1 MRFDELLSGC
11 EVVRRIGPNP
21 EIGGVEY
28 DSRRVKPGSLFV
40 AMQGGTT
47 DGNRYIGKA
56 IEQGAG
62 AVVTDSAAA
71 FGETG
76 RRIAEI
82 AIAEIPAG
90 GGRRALAAMAG
101 NFYGHAEK
109 RLALSGVTG
118 TNGKTTTAFLL
129 DAMLHSAGR
138 KSVLVG
144 TIENHVAGAVRA
156 APHTTPESRD
166 LLELLREGVD
176 AGATEAVMEV
186 SSHALAQGRVYG
198 LPYDVAIFTNLT
210 QDHLDYHKTMEKYFA
225 AKRALFDGQNG
236 APPRVAVINVD
247 DARGAELALMARLAG
262 AAIVAY
268 GTKAEFRAEEARMG
282 PQGMSFRLVT
292 PQGDAEM
299 RTRLTGKVNLYNLL
313 AAAGAA
319 QARGLTLEE
328 IAAGA
333 ASLEYVPGRF
343 QTVDAGQAFT
353 VVVDYAHTDD
363 ALRNLTAL
371 AGEFVGRGGM
381 PGPGGGEPAGQS
393 GRVITVFGCGGN
405 RDRAKR
411 PKMGRAAGEG
421 SDFVVLTS
429 DNPRSEDPEAIL
441 ADVLPGLLATGTAHV
456 VEADRAQAIRI
467 AVEAARPGDIVLIA
481 GKGHEKEQ
489 ILRDGTIPFDDA
501 AVAAEVLRDR
511 ASRQR
516 DPAAQAGGG
525 SAVSATA
532 ARGWR
537 A

>member
-1 MRFDELLSGC
+1 MQFEELLRGC
-11 EVVRRIGPNP
+11 EVVRRAGPGAEDGP
-21 EIGGVEY
+21 SIRGVEY
-28 DSRRVKPGSLFV
+28 DSRRVGTGSLFL

-56 IEQGAG
+56 LSQGAA

-71 FGETG
+71 FADTA
-76 RRIAEI
+76 RRFPEI
-82 AIAEIPAG
+82 AVAEIPAG
-90 GGRRALAAMAG
+90 GGRRAMAAIAA
-101 NFYGHAEK
+101 NFFGHPEK
-109 RLALSGVTG
+109 QIALSGVTG

-129 DAMLHSAGR
+129 DAMLNSVGR
-138 KSVLVG
+138 KTVLVG
-144 TIENHVAGAVRA
+144 TIENHVVGAVRA

-166 LLELLREGVD
+166 LLALLREGVD

-210 QDHLDYHKTMEKYFA
+210 QDHLDFHGTMENYFA
-225 AKRALFDGQNG
+225 AKRALFDGALG
-236 APPRVAVINVD
+236 SPPRVAVINVD
-247 DARGAELALMARLAG
+247 DARGTELTLIARQAG
-262 AAIVAY
+262 AQTFAY
-268 GTKAEFRAEEARMG
+268 GAMADFRWEDARMS
-282 PQGMSFRLVT
+282 PSGMTFRLVT
-292 PQGDAEM
+292 PQGNAEV

-313 AAAGAA
+313 AASGAA
-319 QARGLTLEE
+319 LARGLTLEE

-333 ASLEYVPGRF
+333 ASLPYVPGRF
-343 QTVDAGQAFT
+343 QTVDAGQEFT

-371 AGEFVGRGGM
+371 AREFVRRSGAQQPGSADSEGRRH
-381 PGPGGGEPAGQS
+381 
-393 GRVITVFGCGGN
+393 RVITVFGCGGD

-441 ADVLPGLLATGTAHV
+441 QDALPGLQATGTEFL
-456 VEADRAQAIRI
+456 VEADRARAIHL

-489 ILRDGTIPFDDA
+489 ILRDRTVPFDDA
-501 AVAAEVLRDR
+501 AVAADALRTLAGVR
-511 ASRQR
+511 A
-516 DPAAQAGGG
+516 
-525 SAVSATA
+525 
-532 ARGWR
+532 
-537 A
+537 